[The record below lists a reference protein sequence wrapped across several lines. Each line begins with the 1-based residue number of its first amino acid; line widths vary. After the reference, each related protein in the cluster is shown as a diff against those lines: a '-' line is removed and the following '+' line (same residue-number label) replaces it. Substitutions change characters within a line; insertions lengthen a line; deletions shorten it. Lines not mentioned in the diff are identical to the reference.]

1 MTTRHVTMTYKESNM
16 PVKKIK
22 DKEGRVIGHQ
32 YGDSGKK
39 YYGKDSQRKAAVQ
52 GYAIEQSKREK
63 K

>member
-1 MTTRHVTMTYKESNM
+1 M